1 MDTTF
6 DILQA
11 IGLGLAFGL
20 RPVLAPLL
28 VAVLGA
34 FQVGIDLRGTEV
46 ADLGH
51 WWFAI
56 VIALIGIS
64 WLAWEI
70 TRGGINPV
78 AHLTLA
84 VIFAGIYGAGSYD
97 QHASTWWPGAV
108 AGIAGAVLAWA
119 ALTPLVSG
127 ARKRLAGEADSSVI
141 LLAVIE
147 LVAVAAA
154 FLSLIFPP
162 LAVVALIAVIVLFI
176 RGRKNSGERYAGLR
190 TLTK

>member
-1 MDTTF
+1 MDNTY

-20 RPVLAPLL
+20 RPVFAPLL

-46 ADLGH
+46 ADIGH
-51 WWFAI
+51 LWFAA
-56 VIALIGIS
+56 VLALVAVG
-64 WLAWEI
+64 WLAYEL
-70 TRGGINPV
+70 TRGGINPI

-84 VIFAGIYGAGSYD
+84 VLFGGIYGAGSYD

-108 AGIAGAVLAWA
+108 AGIAAAVLAWA

-127 ARKRLAGEADSSVI
+127 ARQRLAGEADSSMV

-147 LVAVAAA
+147 FAAVVAA

-162 LAVVALIAVIVLFI
+162 LAVIALIAVLVLLV
-176 RGRKNSGERYAGLR
+176 RGRKKAGDSYAGLR